1 MRRAPAKRPARRQRR
16 KAARP
21 AELAEAALELFL
33 ERGFDATRLEDV
45 AARAGV
51 AKGTV
56 YLYFASKDALFDG
69 VIRQAILPAVE
80 RGEQRLDR
88 FRGTTGRLLHEILR
102 DWMQQMM
109 ETPLGGV
116 PSLVASESRKFPA
129 LARVFHDL
137 VMGRVRRLV
146 RSVLERGVQRGEF
159 RVDDV
164 DMTAE
169 VITGALL
176 MHAVGRYSP
185 GFNTAE
191 PPDPVRYIDVLVDLA
206 LRGIVTGK

>member
-1 MRRAPAKRPARRQRR
+1 MPRRPRTPAPRKRPARRQRR

-56 YLYFASKDALFDG
+56 YLYYASKDALFDG

-88 FRGTTGRLLHEILR
+88 FRGTTAKLLHEILR
-102 DWMQQMM
+102 DWMQLMM
-109 ETPLGGV
+109 ETP
-116 PSLVASESRKFPA
+116 
-129 LARVFHDL
+129 
-137 VMGRVRRLV
+137 
-146 RSVLERGVQRGEF
+146 
-159 RVDDV
+159 
-164 DMTAE
+164 
-169 VITGALL
+169 
-176 MHAVGRYSP
+176 
-185 GFNTAE
+185 
-191 PPDPVRYIDVLVDLA
+191 
-206 LRGIVTGK
+206 